1 MKQVSIIL
9 FICLVLACAKDEGT
23 ETPAQIQKPD
33 GLNPELLSVRLDDK
47 GRDGKLPFDFV
58 KSQVIMN
65 PFVTGRPE
73 IAFNTAL
80 MDSVRYIRFSTS
92 GANINGVICHKYL
105 VKRHF
110 GDAIY
115 EEKVYAPMTLGST
128 KLYTPPYAGFYPQ
141 LDAGNTYDLIRLEH
155 RPETE
160 QYFDMKC
167 GVEKF
172 RYRFYIFNQAED
184 TLGYEF
190 ITGDRCGVAL
200 FSFSLVF

>member
-1 MKQVSIIL
+1 MKHLSL
-9 FICLVLACAKDEGT
+9 LLLLMLLACAKDDASVTPTLAQQPT
-23 ETPAQIQKPD
+23 E
-33 GLNPELLSVRLDDK
+33 LNPEELSIRMDDK

-65 PFVTGRPE
+65 PFVPGRPE
-73 IAFNTAL
+73 IAYNTVL
-80 MDSVRYIRFSTS
+80 MDSVRYTRFSTS
-92 GANINGVICHKYL
+92 GANINGVICHKYF
-105 VKRHF
+105 VKRHY
-110 GDAIY
+110 GDAVY

-141 LDAGNTYDLIRLEH
+141 LDAGNTYDLIRIEH

-167 GVEKF
+167 GIDKY
-172 RYRFYIFNQAED
+172 RYRFYIFNQTED
-184 TLGYEF
+184 TLGYEY

>member
-65 PFVTGRPE
+65 PFVTRRPE

-80 MDSVRYIRFSTS
+80 MDSVRYTRFSTS

-141 LDAGNTYDLIRLEH
+141 LDAGNTYDLIRIEH

-167 GVEKF
+167 GVDKY